1 LLLYYAFRRRLAG
14 LGDGRAAPHMLGQAI
29 PREVLAPVMRLFCKG
44 KIHGAT
50 VTEARL
56 DYEGSVS
63 IDAELVAAA
72 GMVPYEVVQI
82 TNVANGTRWKTY
94 VMAAPAGGGTIC
106 LNGPPARHFQPG
118 DRVIILSEALL
129 SDAEV
134 AQTNARVVFVDGNNR
149 IANVVVHNLA
159 DEQRVASGGAPA

>member
-1 LLLYYAFRRRLAG
+1 
-14 LGDGRAAPHMLGQAI
+14 
-29 PREVLAPVMRLFCKG
+29 MRLFCKG

-63 IDAELVAAA
+63 IDAGLAAAA

-82 TNVANGTRWKTY
+82 TNTATGVRWKTY
-94 VMAAPAGGGTIC
+94 VMAAPAGSGTIC

-118 DRVIILSEALL
+118 DRIIILSEALL
-129 SDAEV
+129 TEAEV
-134 AQTNARVVFVDGNNR
+134 PQTNARVVFVDGLNR
-149 IANVVVHNLA
+149 ITHVVVHNLA
-159 DEQRVASGGAPA
+159 DEQRRAAEAAGQR

>member
-1 LLLYYAFRRRLAG
+1 
-14 LGDGRAAPHMLGQAI
+14 
-29 PREVLAPVMRLFCKG
+29 MRLFCKG

-56 DYEGSVS
+56 DYEGSVA
-63 IDAELVAAA
+63 IDADLCRAA
-72 GMVPYEVVQI
+72 GMVPFEIVQI

-94 VMAAPAGGGTIC
+94 VMEAPAGGGTIC

-129 SDAEV
+129 TEAEV
-134 AQTNARVVFVDGNNR
+134 GRATARVVFVDARNR
-149 IANVVVHNLA
+149 VTDVVVHGLA
-159 DEQRVASGGAPA
+159 DDLTPRPPV